1 LGCGHGYAY
10 GHGGSYGNAG
20 IHTDP
25 VTRREL
31 LPRRLGK
38 ENIELTVYFDIENDR
53 KATPA
58 AWSTRTLILNAPG
71 SEVYVER

>member
-1 LGCGHGYAY
+1 
-10 GHGGSYGNAG
+10 
-20 IHTDP
+20 
-25 VTRREL
+25 
-31 LPRRLGK
+31 LGK